1 VARSLHVDRSDRRY
15 GDRVE
20 GWVRPEYRNQAE
32 EPRPGEYWTPIPV
45 GLDDDPEPSAKG
57 YGWPAPVERLPAVP
71 SYQTATR
78 FDLLP
83 LSEPT
88 EVVPA
93 WRDGRED
100 GKGRISLPR
109 SWASRN
115 EKPSRREKPAGPEP
129 DGVAKGG
136 AKGGVNYGADN
147 SGKGSADDGG
157 KGREKGG
164 AEPEGGRRRPRPRP
178 RPDAGVDRST
188 VYVSRHAAEPPR

>member
-1 VARSLHVDRSDRRY
+1 
-15 GDRVE
+15 
-20 GWVRPEYRNQAE
+20 
-32 EPRPGEYWTPIPV
+32 
-45 GLDDDPEPSAKG
+45 
-57 YGWPAPVERLPAVP
+57 VERLPAVP

-136 AKGGVNYGADN
+136 VNYGADN